1 MARYQRLNFN
11 KPSDEKT
18 LEKALNKPPDDPL
31 AEDMQE
37 FVLDNIDK
45 NKKDEKKSMK
55 LEKRFW
61 REKGCCS
68 NVSADAEHWN
78 QLRLIMM
85 YRYKKHNSSACF
97 FVPSLTKKY
106 LKHGIPTIIVPT
118 VGDFVVQI
126 LYISF
131 YAIAAILQVIKAQ
144 IDGSLSTY
152 AQVSLFLGSIFAII
166 FFSKSNNYVLILP
179 PFMNIL
185 YAILLLFG
193 IFNNCNKEFSCVIT
207 EL

>member
-1 MARYQRLNFN
+1 MATYQKLNFN
-11 KPSDEKT
+11 EPSNET
-18 LEKALNKPPDDPL
+18 LEKALKKKKL
-31 AEDMQE
+31 TLEEALKA
-37 FVLDNIDK
+37 FVVDNIDEKEK
-45 NKKDEKKSMK
+45 NEIESMK
-55 LEKRFW
+55 LEKRFK
-61 REKGCCS
+61 RENGCCS
-68 NVSADAEHWN
+68 NVSVEAEHWN

-126 LYISF
+126 LYILF
-131 YAIAAILQVIKAQ
+131 YAISAILQVIKAQ

-152 AQVSLFLGSIFAII
+152 AQVSLFIGSIFAI
-166 FFSKSNNYVLILP
+166 FFFCKSNNYVLILP

-185 YAILLLFG
+185 YVILLLFG

-207 EL
+207 KL